1 MMTSVFFSYSMF
13 ENIIG
18 YICMTMCM
26 LQKNKI
32 ACTFVYNEGGVQ
44 NDTLIHAS
52 LTMHLVGYQA
62 KLPNKN
68 FSFSQF
74 LEQSVKLL
82 IKTIRSVVTVGQ
94 SA

>member
-1 MMTSVFFSYSMF
+1 MTLS
-13 ENIIG
+13 IK
-18 YICMTMCM
+18 MCM

-44 NDTLIHAS
+44 NDSLIHAS
-52 LTMHLVGYQA
+52 LSMHLVGYQA

-68 FSFSQF
+68 VSFSQF

>member
-1 MMTSVFFSYSMF
+1 
-13 ENIIG
+13 
-18 YICMTMCM
+18 MCM

-32 ACTFVYNEGGVQ
+32 GCTFVYNEGGVL
-44 NDTLIHAS
+44 NDALI
-52 LTMHLVGYQA
+52 Q

-94 SA
+94 SAWALMCCTKPTKRHVNTNGDGHYLTEL